1 MRIRQGEVWWAN
13 LPDPL
18 GWRPVLVLTRD
29 SAIEQL
35 HWVTVAPLTRTIR
48 GLESEVV
55 LEPDADHVADR
66 CAVTLDNV
74 ATVEQMLLVE
84 KLMSLSPDRMN
95 EVWEALHFALE
106 MPF

>member
-1 MRIRQGEVWWAN
+1 M
-13 LPDPL
+13 
-18 GWRPVLVLTRD
+18 LVLTRD

-48 GLESEVV
+48 GLDSEVV
-55 LEPDADHVADR
+55 LEPGADRVADR
-66 CAVTLDNV
+66 CAVTLDNI

-84 KLMSLSPDRMN
+84 KLTSLSAARMN
-95 EVWEALHFALE
+95 EVWEALHFALA

>member
-1 MRIRQGEVWWAN
+1 
-13 LPDPL
+13 
-18 GWRPVLVLTRD
+18 VLVLTRD

-48 GLESEVV
+48 GLDSEVV
-55 LEPDADHVADR
+55 LEPDADRLDDR
-66 CAVTLDNV
+66 CAVTLDNI

-84 KLMSLSPDRMN
+84 RLTRLSADRMN